1 MFDLIDRLVSMD
13 FGQRG
18 MGKLYEPARARS
30 SEALCLAAARPLS
43 ALASGDRVIF
53 LTGSIVRPWV
63 SPKLAETDGPI
74 GVAALA
80 RALSYGFNV
89 IPIVL
94 TDPPLVEAVAET
106 MQAAG
111 LTVVPIEQARAA
123 AANERFTGV
132 AVVGTCATEAATA
145 RADAGAYLDAIAPKA
160 VVAVERSGMT
170 GDGTFRNSVGQ
181 NTSDGRALLDY
192 IVSEAMVRKVPTVGI
207 GDLGNEIGMGAI
219 REAVARYIPNGER
232 VCAAQA
238 TDVVFPC
245 GVSNWGCYAIQAAL
259 AILTS
264 REELAHTTALE
275 QRLLT
280 AAMRIGLVDGLHGTR
295 EPTVDGLP
303 AEVHLAVVQLLATT
317 AHRGVKFQ
325 TLHGAAEPIYDIG
338 RLAAY
343 RKLMKEVW

>member
-30 SEALCLAAARPLS
+30 AEPLCLSAARHLS
-43 ALASGDRVIF
+43 ALAPGECVIF
-53 LTGSIVRPWV
+53 LTGSIVRGWV
-63 SPKLAETDGPI
+63 SPELAETDGPI

-80 RALSYGFNV
+80 RALNFGFNV
-89 IPIVL
+89 IPVVL
-94 TDPPLVEAVAET
+94 TDPPLVKSVART
-106 MQAAG
+106 MEAAG
-111 LTVVPIEQARAA
+111 LTVVSIEKARAA

-132 AVVGTCATEAATA
+132 AVVTTCATTPESA
-145 RADAGAYLDAIAPKA
+145 RDEAGAFVDEIKPKA

-170 GDGTFRNSVGQ
+170 ADGTFRNSVGQ

-192 IVSEAMVRKVPTVGI
+192 IVSEAAARRVPTIGI

-219 REAVARYIPNGER
+219 RDAVARYIPNGER

-238 TDVVFPC
+238 TDVLLAC

-259 AILTS
+259 AILTC
-264 REELAHTTALE
+264 RIELAHTPALE
-275 QRLLT
+275 QRLL
-280 AAMRIGLVDGLHGTR
+280 AAATRIGLIDGLHGTR
-295 EPTVDGLP
+295 EPSVDGLP

-317 AHRGVKFQ
+317 AQRAIKFQ
-325 TLHGAAEPIYDIG
+325 KLHDSPEPIYDIE
-338 RLAAY
+338 RLARY
-343 RKLMKEVW
+343 RKLMREV